1 MVHFETEV
9 YHREGNTIIGAEVIV
24 YSDEGD
30 RIGNIKITNESDY
43 NALVD
48 RIDGLGDEFVTFS
61 EGSSIAGDTIET
73 ILANLQETTT
83 INATK
88 LGGLQSDQFSKPGHT
103 HNKNEITNLYN
114 YDIYLNKY
122 NAEPG
127 DQVKLTVKVTK
138 QNGTGVANEVLNI
151 MKNGAIWKSTVRT
164 NASGVYETTF
174 TADDLGLTT
183 FSVGN
188 QKIQLMTQDTTW
200 KTIYSNSYITMQK
213 KNDHVRLFIATSYD
227 VNVTPQWRTIHTF
240 PDALA
245 QYMPTNVDVT
255 SVGTYHIIYRI
266 GDAKELRIAT
276 FGDSVAVHL
285 NGRLEWT
292 I

>member
-24 YSDEGD
+24 YSDNGE

-48 RIDGLGDEFVTFS
+48 RIDSLGDEFVTFNQ
-61 EGSSIAGDTIET
+61 GSSIAGDTIET
-73 ILANLQETTT
+73 ILANLEETTT

-114 YDIYLNKY
+114 YDISLNKY
-122 NAEPG
+122 NVEPG
-127 DQVKLTVKVTK
+127 QQVKVTVRVLK
-138 QNGTGVANEVLNI
+138 QNNTGVPNEVINI
-151 MKNGAIWKSTVRT
+151 LKNGAVWKSTVRT

-174 TADDLGLTT
+174 TPDAEGLIT
-183 FSVGN
+183 FSVNN
-188 QKIQLMTQDTTW
+188 QKVQLLCQETTW
-200 KTIYSNSYITMQK
+200 KTVYSTSYITLQK
-213 KNDHVRLFIATSYD
+213 KGNRVRLFIDTDYTVGVTS
-227 VNVTPQWRTIHTF
+227 VWKTIHTF
-240 PDALA
+240 SEQLQ

-255 SVGTYHIIYRI
+255 HVGTYHIIYRI
-266 GDAKELRIAT
+266 TTSGEVRVAT
-276 FGDSVAVHL
+276 YGNSVTVAL
-285 NGRLEWT
+285 NGRLEWS

>member
-48 RIDGLGDEFVTFS
+48 RIDGLGDEFVTFN

-127 DQVKLTVKVTK
+127 AQVKLTVKVTK

-151 MKNGAIWKSTVRT
+151 KKNGAIWKSTVRT
-164 NASGVYETTF
+164 NANGVYQTTF
-174 TADDLGLTT
+174 TADDLGVTT

-188 QKIQLMTQDTTW
+188 QKVQLLTQDTTW
-200 KTIYSNSYITMQK
+200 KTIYSNSYITLQK
-213 KNDHVRLFIATSYD
+213 KNDRVRLFINTDYTVS
-227 VNVTPQWRTIHTF
+227 VTGSWRTIHTF
-240 PDALA
+240 NEALS

-255 SVGTYHIIYRI
+255 HVGTYHIIYRMTAA
-266 GDAKELRIAT
+266 GELRVAT
-276 FGDSVAVHL
+276 FGNNVTVNL
-285 NGRLEWT
+285 NGRLEWSL
-292 I
+292 